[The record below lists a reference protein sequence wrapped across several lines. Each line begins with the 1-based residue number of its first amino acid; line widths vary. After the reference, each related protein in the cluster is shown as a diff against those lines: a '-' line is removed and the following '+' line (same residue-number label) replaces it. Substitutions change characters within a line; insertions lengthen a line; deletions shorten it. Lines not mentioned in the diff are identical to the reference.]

1 VILALGSDRKH
12 YRVLDMD
19 FQAGKGKGNEVGEKE
34 EGGGSENGSGEER
47 SDIDME
53 VGAEG

>member
-34 EGGGSENGSGEER
+34 DGGSENGSGEER